1 MIIIN
6 TKRGKKRKMKPCLM
20 LCDLHLS
27 SFWIYHHTP
36 LTLASDQ
43 ARTISTRQRF
53 LLTLFKGTGQISV

>member
-1 MIIIN
+1 
-6 TKRGKKRKMKPCLM
+6 MKPCLM

-53 LLTLFKGTGQISV
+53 LLILFKGTGQISV